1 MSIDHP
7 NDDLCHSADGYRLD
21 RPDGCDR
28 PERGGSGVVRTPMVL
43 IVAAD
48 ATRRAALSRMI
59 RSEPVVCRLVND
71 AQTALRLLE
80 VLSGSPNVGIDCLVL
95 DTKACDNASKE
106 LVSAARGF
114 GVGSLIICPEVSFDQ
129 AVEAMRAGATD
140 IVGSGVKPLELCR
153 RVRVILTH
161 SLRSAERVVSNGP
174 RAADALLADSYPIA
188 KASAGIG
195 AARGKAPQRSR
206 AGGGRDGSP
215 LTLTGSPENISAR
228 ALAGVTEDFQLAV
241 RHELDIEML
250 LRTALE
256 FVLQQAGPTNAAVF
270 LPGTSGDY
278 ALGAYVNLSCPKET
292 AEMLMDHLAHVSAPK
307 LESLTQLTCGSGPR
321 AVQKLLGQG
330 ATWIDD
336 GHAAAFCCRHGGETL
351 AIFVLFRGIE
361 AAFTPHVQT
370 VLAAIAP
377 VFGEQL
383 ARVVRI
389 HHRHL
394 PKDKW
399 GTLGD
404 TATGADDDSGGLA
417 A

>member
-7 NDDLCHSADGYRLD
+7 NDELRPSTDGYGPDRL
-21 RPDGCDR
+21 DGCDR
-28 PERGGSGVVRTPMVL
+28 PVLAGSGAVRTPMVL

-48 ATRRAALSRMI
+48 AARRAALSRMI
-59 RSEPVVCRLVND
+59 RSEAVVCRLVND
-71 AQTALRLLE
+71 AQTALRLIE
-80 VLSGSPNVGIDCLVL
+80 VLSGSQGVGIDCLVL
-95 DTKACDNASKE
+95 DTNACDQASKV

-114 GVGSLIICPEVSFDQ
+114 GVGSLIICPDVSFDQ

-140 IVGSGVKPLELCR
+140 IVGSGVKPAELCR
-153 RVRVILTH
+153 RVRAILVQ
-161 SLRSAERVVSNGP
+161 SLRLAERAVSNGP
-174 RAADALLADSYPIA
+174 RAAGTLSADSYPIA
-188 KASAGIG
+188 KASA
-195 AARGKAPQRSR
+195 AARGKTPQQRSR
-206 AGGGRDGSP
+206 VGARRDGSP
-215 LTLTGSPENISAR
+215 LTLTGSPENLSAR

-307 LESLTQLTCGSGPR
+307 LESLPQLTCGSGPR

-399 GTLGD
+399 GALGD
-404 TATGADDDSGGLA
+404 ATTGADDDSGGLA